1 LKARILVGLQFTLLG
16 LLFLK
21 PAGALLSDAKYLR
34 GIAAF
39 LTLCAIAIFI
49 AAYVALKP
57 SLRISPIPKPGAALI
72 TTGIYRW
79 FRHPMYVAVLLLG
92 AGLLLDNFN
101 LASTIMW
108 IILLFNMII
117 KARYED
123 ELLLIRHPEA
133 KIYQISTVGL
143 LGRRNA

>member
-1 LKARILVGLQFTLLG
+1 MG

-21 PAGALLSDAKYLR
+21 PAGALLSDAKYLH

-49 AAYVALKP
+49 VAYVALKP

-72 TTGIYRW
+72 VNGIYRW

-108 IILLFNMII
+108 IILLINMVI

-133 KIYQISTVGL
+133 RIYQMNTLGL
-143 LGRRNA
+143 MGRRNA

>member
-1 LKARILVGLQFTLLG
+1 MG

-21 PAGALLSDAKYLR
+21 PAGALLSDAKYFR
-34 GIAAF
+34 GISTF
-39 LTLCAIAIFI
+39 LTICAIVIFI

-72 TTGIYRW
+72 VTGIYRW
-79 FRHPMYVAVLLLG
+79 FRHPMYVSVLFIG
-92 AGLLLDNFN
+92 AGFLLNNFN
-101 LASTIMW
+101 LASIIIW
-108 IILLFNMII
+108 VILLINMVI

-133 KIYQISTVGL
+133 RIYQTSTLGL
-143 LGRRNA
+143 MGRRNRRTEN

>member
-1 LKARILVGLQFTLLG
+1 MVGLQFGLLG

-21 PAGALLSDAKYLR
+21 PSGALLSDANYLH
-34 GIAAF
+34 GIATIF
-39 LTLCAIAIFI
+39 TLVAIAIFI

-72 TTGIYRW
+72 VKGIYKW
-79 FRHPMYVAVLLLG
+79 FRHPMYLGVLFIGTGFLLSNLNF
-92 AGLLLDNFN
+92 ASIVIWVFLL
-101 LASTIMW
+101 I
-108 IILLFNMII
+108 NMIT

-133 KIYQISTVGL
+133 RIYQSKTLGL
-143 LGRRNA
+143 MGKRAEKKWQR

>member
-1 LKARILVGLQFTLLG
+1 LG

-21 PAGALLSDAKYLR
+21 PSGALLSDASYLHSF
-34 GIAAF
+34 ATL
-39 LTLCAIAIFI
+39 LTFAAIAIFI

-72 TTGIYRW
+72 VVGIYKW
-79 FRHPMYVAVLLLG
+79 FRHPMYLGVLLIGAAFLLG
-92 AGLLLDNFN
+92 NLNLVSILIWIALLV
-101 LASTIMW
+101 
-108 IILLFNMII
+108 NMVI

-133 KIYQISTVGL
+133 KIYQAKTPGL
-143 LGRRNA
+143 MGRRTEK